1 MATFMHNGVTAHRG
15 DPVHYPENTLPGF
28 VAGAVC
34 GADWVE
40 TDVHLTKDGVA
51 VLCHDATTGRTADAN
66 LVIAESTLKELRELD
81 FSHSFRV
88 AHNLDVTICPRTVIP
103 TLEEALQMILWTKK
117 ARFSIQLKADGIE
130 EEVARVVRRT
140 GAVEWTGF
148 NEGTLQ
154 RLINIRKFLPNTYI
168 FYDVSKKDV
177 PVEDYIDVCCTNGFQ
192 ELVMH
197 YQYVTIEK
205 CAKIRAAGIMPGAWN
220 IGDAEKM
227 WLLLGMGV
235 FRIYADAPLVM
246 LQVLK
251 ESENIDI
258 LTSGDE

>member
-28 VAGAVC
+28 MAGALC

-81 FSHSFRV
+81 FSHAYRT
-88 AHNLDVTICPRTVIP
+88 AHHLDAAVCPRTVIP

-117 ARFSIQLKADGIE
+117 ARFSIQLKADGIA
-130 EEVARVVRRT
+130 EEVARVVRRA

-154 RLINIRKFLPNTYI
+154 RLLDIRKFLPETYI
-168 FYDVSKKDV
+168 FYDVGKKDV

-246 LQVLK
+246 LRVLK
-251 ESENIDI
+251 ESEKV
-258 LTSGDE
+258 TF